1 MTLDCF
7 KYLNFQR
14 DLKRV
19 LKKHKKASA
28 DLKLW
33 ARELAA
39 GQLPFL
45 GDLMQGRP
53 EGFPE
58 LWKFRIALK
67 SENIGQRAGLR
78 LIGIRI
84 ENTMAAVCLYTK
96 ADLDGQPPWADLK
109 KWFSEQA

>member
-1 MTLDCF
+1 MDCF

-28 DLKLW
+28 
-33 ARELAA
+33 
-39 GQLPFL
+39 
-45 GDLMQGRP
+45 DLMQGRP